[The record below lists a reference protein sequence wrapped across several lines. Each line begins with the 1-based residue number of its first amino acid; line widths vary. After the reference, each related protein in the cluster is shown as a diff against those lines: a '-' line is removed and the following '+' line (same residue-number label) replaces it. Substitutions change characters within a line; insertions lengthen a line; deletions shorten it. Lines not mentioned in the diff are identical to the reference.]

1 MTDHRRV
8 VSGTDTGGTATGKN
22 RHLRASPFGG
32 AGSNARRGGALRSAL
47 VVLLLAAGS
56 TSFTSAALADV
67 TDPLPGVRLVR
78 RGGNQSLAI
87 ADLCTPGVSVRATR
101 HAERTKTAPQWAA
114 ASGVQV
120 AINADFFD
128 ASYRVWGRARGASE
142 DWPGDTH
149 FRQAG
154 AGEFRGYFMFGP
166 GKVAL
171 ETNAQVGP
179 PGAPEVSEIIG
190 GHITLVHQGQSL
202 APFGDIITK
211 GNRRQR
217 TAVGYSQDRRKLY
230 LFTSQKNIDGEEIV
244 ADFASMV
251 AEGGAP
257 PIWDASSVDGGGS
270 TQMFVQGPGAVLSA
284 SRQVANHLGIH
295 ASGSGAAP
303 QCPNKAPRGALDS
316 TGCDFVT
323 GWAQDEDRKDTPIA
337 IKVGWGGGVDAAGVT
352 TTAHTAAEHR
362 DDLCSAIGSCAHGY
376 QLLSPYALH
385 DGAPHDVFV
394 AGVDDGGG
402 AVTFA
407 GPKALQCTTAIP
419 NGVRRWVTNPDVLAA
434 WRFSLFEGALPASDA
449 QIDAVNEGSAWPA
462 KPRMIVAKGGNGKVY
477 VVDGKLRRHIPSPR
491 VLGDWHFDGATI
503 ETLPQAEVDTYV
515 EAPSLRARPTLL
527 HRSSG
532 HVYVID
538 DTESAGAGGKA
549 GANAGGSSG
558 GGSSTGGNG
567 GGGASAG
574 NGGGTGAAGGGG
586 GTGAAGKAGATSAGQ
601 GGASGRAGAGGKS
614 GSSAGGNGGANDGV
628 TIDFG
633 APGSQDGGTCAAG
646 RSTDG
651 LPRHAV
657 VGLVMLLGAARCR
670 RERRTSVTR
679 R

>member
-1 MTDHRRV
+1 MTFRRRV
-8 VSGTDTGGTATGKN
+8 C
-22 RHLRASPFGG
+22 
-32 AGSNARRGGALRSAL
+32 
-47 VVLLLAAGS
+47 VLLLAGTLS
-56 TSFTSAALADV
+56 SFTSTAFADV
-67 TDPLPGVRLVR
+67 SDPLPGVRLVR

-87 ADLCTPGVSVRATR
+87 ADLCTPGIAVRATR

-114 ASGVQV
+114 VSGVQV

-128 ASYRVWGRARGASE
+128 GSYRVWGRARGASE
-142 DWPGDTH
+142 DWPSGTH
-149 FRQAG
+149 FRQAES
-154 AGEFRGYFMFGP
+154 GEFRGYFMFGP

-171 ETNAQVGP
+171 ETNSQVAP
-179 PGAPEVSEIIG
+179 PGAPDVSEIIG
-190 GHITLVHQGQSL
+190 GHITLVHEGKSQ

-257 PIWDASSVDGGGS
+257 AIWDASSIDGGGS

-303 QCPNKAPRGALDS
+303 QCPNKVPRGALDG
-316 TGCDFVT
+316 TGCEFVT
-323 GWAQDEDRKDTPIA
+323 GWAQDEDRKDTAIA

-352 TTAHTAAEHR
+352 TTAHTAGEHR
-362 DDLCSAIGSCAHGY
+362 DDLCAAIGSCAHGY

-385 DGAPHDVFV
+385 DGAPHDVYV
-394 AGVDDGGG
+394 AGVDDGGA

-407 GPKALQCTTAIP
+407 GPKALQCATPIP
-419 NGVRRWVTNPDVLAA
+419 KGVRRWVTNPDVLAA

-449 QIDAVNEGSAWPA
+449 QIDAVTEGSAWPA
-462 KPRMIVAKGGNGKVY
+462 KPRMILAQGGNGKVY
-477 VVDGKLRRHIPSPR
+477 VVDGKRRRHIPNPR

-503 ETLPQAEVDTYV
+503 ETLPQAEVDAFV
-515 EAPSLRARPTLL
+515 EGPPLRARPTML

-538 DTESAGAGGKA
+538 DGEETTGGLGQSGQAGTGAGGSAGAATGGKA
-549 GANAGGSSG
+549 GSPSG
-558 GGSSTGGNG
+558 GKAGS
-567 GGGASAG
+567 APSAG
-574 NGGGTGAAGGGG
+574 KGGGTGAAGN
-586 GTGAAGKAGATSAGQ
+586 AGATSAGK
-601 GGASGRAGAGGKS
+601 GGASNTGGANGAAGAR
-614 GSSAGGNGGANDGV
+614 AGGNGGASRDIG
-628 TIDFG
+628 IDFG
-633 APGSQDGGTCAAG
+633 APNVEEGGACAAG
-646 RSTDG
+646 RSRDG
-651 LPRHAV
+651 HPGHAAI
-657 VGLVMLLGAARCR
+657 GLVLLVGAARFR
-670 RERRTSVTR
+670 RKRSSELAPR
-679 R
+679 

>member
-1 MTDHRRV
+1 MTCPART
-8 VSGTDTGGTATGKN
+8 SGGYYRAMSLSK
-22 RHLRASPFGG
+22 LRAAGLAFSLASGG
-32 AGSNARRGGALRSAL
+32 SSVARE
-47 VVLLLAAGS
+47 
-56 TSFTSAALADV
+56 ALADV
-67 TDPLPGVRLVR
+67 SDPLPGVRLVR

-87 ADLCTPGVSVRATR
+87 ADLCTPGVAVRATR

-114 ASGVQV
+114 VSGVQV

-142 DWPGDTH
+142 DWPPDTH
-149 FRQAG
+149 FRQG
-154 AGEFRGYFMFGP
+154 AVGEFRGYFLFGP
-166 GKVAL
+166 GRMGL

-179 PGAPEVSEIIG
+179 PGAPEVTEIIG

-284 SRQVANHLGIH
+284 TRQVANHLGIH

-316 TGCDFVT
+316 TGCEFVT

-337 IKVGWGGGVDAAGVT
+337 IKIGWGGGVDAPGIT
-352 TTAHTAAEHR
+352 TTAHTAGEHR
-362 DDLCSAIGSCAHGY
+362 DDLCTAIGSCAHGY

-407 GPKALQCTTAIP
+407 GPKALTCTTPLPKGA
-419 NGVRRWVTNPDVLAA
+419 RRWVTNPDVLAA
-434 WRFSLFEGALPASDA
+434 WRFSLFEAVLPATDSAMDALPEA
-449 QIDAVNEGSAWPA
+449 SAWPP
-462 KPRMIVAKGGNGKVY
+462 KPRMIVAKDGNGKVY
-477 VVDGKLRRHIPSPR
+477 VVDGKLRRHIPNPR
-491 VLGDWHFDGATI
+491 VLADWHFDPATI
-503 ETLPQAEVDTYV
+503 ETLPQAEVD
-515 EAPSLRARPTLL
+515 AFADGPPLRARPTMVR
-527 HRSSG
+527 RSSG

-538 DTESAGAGGKA
+538 DAEPNGGAGGAGSGGKTGSAGTSASGGKA
-549 GANAGGSSG
+549 GMPAG
-558 GGSSTGGNG
+558 
-567 GGGASAG
+567 
-574 NGGGTGAAGGGG
+574 
-586 GTGAAGKAGATSAGQ
+586 AGQ
-601 GGASGRAGAGGKS
+601 GGGLTNPGAGGTAGKTGGAGASGVGGKNGARAGAGGAAGRTTS
-614 GSSAGGNGGANDGV
+614 GDDVAVDFGAGANDG
-628 TIDFG
+628 TG
-633 APGSQDGGTCAAG
+633 ACASIARSEAGGDLPIAFTGVVCAVAAWS
-646 RSTDG
+646 R
-651 LPRHAV
+651 RRAR
-657 VGLVMLLGAARCR
+657 LGARVA
-670 RERRTSVTR
+670 S
-679 R
+679 